1 MGGINMAITEERL
14 FSTTGQLIARTTT
27 PQITNLRTYRLAL
40 GTKVAG
46 MSFHRYEGNRGVCF
60 LLIDGRI
67 LIVILGKTV
76 EATVAPITSTPSTA
90 AIAAD

>member
-1 MGGINMAITEERL
+1 MAITEERL
-14 FSTTGQLIARTTT
+14 FSTTGQLMAHTTT
-27 PQITNLRTYRLAL
+27 PQITDLRQYRQSL
-40 GTKVAG
+40 GTRVAS
-46 MSFHRYEGNRGVCF
+46 MSRRRYDGNRGVCF

>member
-1 MGGINMAITEERL
+1 MAITEERL
-14 FSTTGQLIARTTT
+14 FSTTGQLMARTTT

-60 LLIDGRI
+60 LLYDGRI

-76 EATVAPITSTPSTA
+76 ETVAATTIPTLSTA
-90 AIAAD
+90 VIAAD

>member
-1 MGGINMAITEERL
+1 MAITEERL
-14 FSTTGQLIARTTT
+14 FSTTGQLMARTST
-27 PQITNLRTYRLAL
+27 PQITNLRTYRQVL
-40 GTKVAG
+40 GRRVAG

-60 LLIDGRI
+60 LLLDGRM

-76 EATVAPITSTPSTA
+76 KAMVAATTLTSSTA